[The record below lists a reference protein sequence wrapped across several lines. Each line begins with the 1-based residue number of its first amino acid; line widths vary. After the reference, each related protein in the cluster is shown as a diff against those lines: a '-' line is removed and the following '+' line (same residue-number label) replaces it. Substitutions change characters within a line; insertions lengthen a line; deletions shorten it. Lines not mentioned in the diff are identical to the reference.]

1 MDKETESKVAKQR
14 SVADKVGRTLLS
26 GEVEREVDNA
36 VEPPMEE
43 APASCENAF
52 KADNDVAAAAE
63 GEDDVDDD
71 EEEGIAAIVA
81 AASIAAFW
89 FPVDV
94 VDVDVVDVDVVDVDE
109 FDVAFILLTSIFALC
124 SSLNF

>member
-1 MDKETESKVAKQR
+1 MDKETESKVAKHR
-14 SVADKVGRTLLS
+14 SVADKVGKTLLS

-36 VEPPMEE
+36 VEPPREE
-43 APASCENAF
+43 APASCDNAF

-71 EEEGIAAIVA
+71 DEEEGIAAIAA

-89 FPVDV
+89 FPFDEL
-94 VDVDVVDVDVVDVDE
+94 DVDVVDVDE

>member
-14 SVADKVGRTLLS
+14 SVADKVGKTLLS

-36 VEPPMEE
+36 VEPPREE
-43 APASCENAF
+43 APASCDNAF

-63 GEDDVDDD
+63 GEDDVED
-71 EEEGIAAIVA
+71 EEDEGIAAIAA

-89 FPVDV
+89 FPFDEL
-94 VDVDVVDVDVVDVDE
+94 DVDVVDVDE

>member
-14 SVADKVGRTLLS
+14 SVADKVGKTLLS

-36 VEPPMEE
+36 VEPPREE
-43 APASCENAF
+43 APASCDNAF

-63 GEDDVDDD
+63 GEDVDDDDDD
-71 EEEGIAAIVA
+71 EEEGIAAIAA

-89 FPVDV
+89 FPFDEL
-94 VDVDVVDVDVVDVDE
+94 DVDVVDVDE